1 MPIRTLVLSLLLF
14 STPFLSAQPRPKSEP
29 SALRVEGETLVV
41 VTKLP
46 FDIVLTAP
54 ADFVNWRVPS
64 TWKFD
69 EGDNRITVTS
79 APQGT
84 GTVVAQTLTVDIKD
98 NKLIKTK
105 ATHTLVVNVG
115 KGTPP
120 VPPDPP
126 DPPLPP
132 IPVAKAWVVVIEET
146 QEAQATRRTY
156 YADPTLNAYVKAK
169 GWKMRVADKDVK
181 DPTGQPPKD
190 LAPYLKMS
198 QGKALPWL
206 YVVSSDGIVRANQA
220 LPPTA
225 AELTALLRKI
235 GG

>member
-1 MPIRTLVLSLLLF
+1 MPIKMLVLSLLLF
-14 STPFLSAQPRPKSEP
+14 STPILSAQPRPKSEP
-29 SALRVEGETLVV
+29 SALHVEGEVLVV

-46 FDIVLTAP
+46 FDVVGPEGADLYFWRMPPGWTGTEAANRLTVSA
-54 ADFVNWRVPS
+54 
-64 TWKFD
+64 
-69 EGDNRITVTS
+69 

-84 GTVVAQTLTVDIKD
+84 AVVALQTLKVDWDAKKTVS
-98 NKLIKTK
+98 K
-105 ATHTLVVNVG
+105 AYALKVNVG
-115 KGTPP
+115 QATPP
-120 VPPDPP
+120 VPPDPKPP

-156 YADPTLNAYVKAK
+156 YADPALNAYVKSK

-181 DPTGQPPKD
+181 DPSGQPPKD